1 MTSSLLLDGLLLL
14 IVLLFIPIGLW
25 RGVVKEAVVAGSIL
39 LGGALAAA
47 WARPWGDDLANQLD
61 LRPQAARF
69 VVAVVALLGATLC
82 IGYAGGAALRPGPP
96 GPLGRVVG
104 GVLAGLNGL
113 LLLGYGLGF
122 LDQYMLERT
131 SVPMLTD
138 GFVTRFLLHQF
149 GWLLLALVAFILPVI
164 LTAVLFPL
172 ARDDRVDDPVDVAAG
187 DEAMVGSSMTRSRP
201 VRVPHSADAGKFEP
215 VHGYGTRPDT
225 AQHLGGRF
233 PDGATTGL
241 RATDLSMSDRPPAPP
256 PSRSRADQSTVSPGT
271 EPVEAGEATRTG
283 TVIVDEW
290 LQRAARPSLSSSNEE
305 RQAGEA
311 IGSDS
316 HPEQHAG
323 CGNPVGGHPSSGPW
337 ANSTSGRTPDR
348 PVLRVVSSSAADG
361 SGEIGSERARGNER
375 GGDADAGGTREG
387 RRCPSCNARIRAVDT
402 YCSTCGSFAS

>member
-25 RGVVKEAVVAGSIL
+25 RGGVREAVVAGSIL

-69 VVAVVALLGATLC
+69 VVAVVALLGVTLC
-82 IGYAGGAALRPGPP
+82 IGYVGGAALRPGPP

-104 GVLAGLNGL
+104 GVLAGVNGL

-131 SVPMLTD
+131 SVPLLTD

-149 GWLLLALVAFILPVI
+149 GWLLLALVALILSVI

-172 ARDDRVDDPVDVAAG
+172 ARDDRVDEPVDVAAG
-187 DEAMVGSSMTRSRP
+187 DEAMVGGSMTRSRP

-271 EPVEAGEATRTG
+271 GPVEAGEERRTG
-283 TVIVDEW
+283 AVIVDEW
-290 LQRAARPSLSSSNEE
+290 LQRAARPSPSASGDE
-305 RQAGEA
+305 RQVGEA
-311 IGSDS
+311 MRRDS
-316 HPEQHAG
+316 HPEQRAG
-323 CGNPVGGHPSSGPW
+323 RDTPAGGHPSSAPW
-337 ANSTSGRTPDR
+337 PNSTRRRTPDQ
-348 PVLRVVSSSAADG
+348 PVPYIVSSSAPDG
-361 SGEIGSERARGNER
+361 PGEIGSERAQGNGR
-375 GGDADAGGTREG
+375 GGDADAEGMREG
-387 RRCPSCNARIRAVDT
+387 RRCRSCNARIQAGDT
-402 YCSTCGSFAS
+402 YCSTCGSFAW